1 MTVYDTAVKM
11 NVGMSTI
18 LTKVIVGEIPSVAIG
33 DTIYIQRTK

>member
-1 MTVYDTAVKM
+1 MTAYDVAVKM

-18 LTKVIVGEIPSVAIG
+18 LTKVIVGEIPSVTID